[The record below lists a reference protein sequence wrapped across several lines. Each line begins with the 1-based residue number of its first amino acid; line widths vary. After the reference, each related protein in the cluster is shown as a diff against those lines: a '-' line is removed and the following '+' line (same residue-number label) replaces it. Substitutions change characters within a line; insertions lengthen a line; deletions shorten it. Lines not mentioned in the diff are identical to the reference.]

1 MRMLLVLGEDALRNA
16 CSDYYDVR
24 GCDVDTA
31 GSPAEAEPLLR
42 FRDYDLVLADLPA
55 AEPARGEVLR
65 LLGQVRRSKTTVR
78 VLLTTDQ
85 AGVERVDDSLF
96 ILTKP
101 QPLDAILSLGAA
113 HALAR

>member
-16 CSDYYDVR
+16 CSDYYDAR
-24 GCDVDTA
+24 GCDVETA
-31 GSPAEAEPLLR
+31 ASPAEAESLLR

-55 AEPARGEVLR
+55 AEPARGEILR
-65 LLGQVRRSKTTVR
+65 LVEQARRKTAVR
-78 VLLTTDQ
+78 VLLTTDR

-101 QPLDAILSLGAA
+101 QPLDAILSLGMV
-113 HALAR
+113 HAIAR